1 MVTYP
6 HTPFHDKLF
15 SLFQKVSRLM
25 TFPLVHPGDWG
36 EDWSTYPGIL
46 DDWPPTYECEEE

>member
-25 TFPLVHPGDWG
+25 TFPLVQLLGTSFVVGCHDSLR
-36 EDWSTYPGIL
+36 ELRT
-46 DDWPPTYECEEE
+46 EV